1 MKNLVN
7 VLKARIN
14 DRKANTTTWALENS
28 NDIVNS
34 VSDKFAEIVDVS
46 LDNIKSIKAIPDD
59 DRPEVVSSRFY
70 TDSMIDVRIEL
81 YIGHILRSK
90 KNLSKIRFTEHILIN
105 LVAELLAYKNKIS
118 DSKEDINKVR
128 SRARGIVKQNKDIVN
143 EIYLQYL

>member
-28 NDIVNS
+28 NDIINS

-46 LDNIKSIKAIPDD
+46 LDNIKSIKAVPDN

-90 KNLSKIRFTEHILIN
+90 KNLSKIRFTKHILIN